1 MATYQKM
8 TGTVSVWSNS
18 YNAPTGY
25 GQQVTYLI
33 DRLKRSGIDAA
44 VLSNYGLE
52 GIKGTIKTPYG
63 KVPHFARGF
72 EQYSNDVAPADH
84 DTWRKLNGEQK
95 DLLITLYDVW
105 VLTSPLYDKINK
117 IASWVPLDHETL
129 PPKVAAW
136 LRKPNVIPISMSPFG
151 QRQLNANEIEN
162 VYIPH
167 GIETKVYKPTYDLP
181 NGKHIHDF
189 MDARNKF
196 VVGMVAA
203 NKASGLHHRK
213 AFSENILAFSIFHKK
228 HPDSML
234 YIHTDPMGSGIGW
247 NLVELIKGC
256 GLPTDAVAF
265 PNPHEYRYGMPKEHL
280 SVFYSG
286 MDVMLAASY
295 GEGFGVPTVEAQ
307 ACGTPV
313 IASNWAASQDLVSED
328 GWLVDGQP
336 QWDASQ
342 LAWWRSP
349 SVPSIVHALEKAY
362 ERGRGRSEASIQ
374 FAKAFDVETVW
385 KSHWEPFLQQHLS

>member
-1 MATYQKM
+1 M

-25 GQQVTYLI
+25 GQQVTYLV
-33 DRLKRSGIDAA
+33 DRLKRSGIDTAM
-44 VLSNYGLE
+44 LSNYGLE
-52 GIKGTIKTPYG
+52 GTKSSIKTPYG

-72 EQYSNDVAPADH
+72 DQYSNDVAPVDH
-84 DTWRKLNGEQK
+84 ETWRGMNGEQK

-105 VLTSPLYDKINK
+105 VLTSPMYDKLNK

-129 PPKVAAW
+129 PPKVAKW
-136 LRKPNVIPISMSPFG
+136 LKKPNVIPISMSPFG
-151 QRQLNANEIEN
+151 ERQLTSNEIEN

-167 GIETKVYKPTYDLP
+167 SIETKIYKPSYDLP
-181 NGKHIHDF
+181 NGKHIYDF
-189 MDARNKF
+189 MDSRNKF

-213 AFSENILAFSIFHKK
+213 AFSENILAFAIFHKK

-234 YIHTDPMGSGIGW
+234 YIHTDPLGSGIGW
-247 NLVELIKGC
+247 NLVELIRGC
-256 GLPTDAVAF
+256 GLPMDAVAF
-265 PNPHEYRYGMPKEHL
+265 PNPQEYRYGIPKEHL
-280 SVFYSG
+280 AVFYTG
-286 MDVMLAASY
+286 MDVMLATSY

-328 GWLVDGQP
+328 SWLVDGQP
-336 QWDASQ
+336 MWDASQ

-349 SVPSIVHALEKAY
+349 SVPSIVQSLELAY
-362 ERGRGRSEASIQ
+362 ERGRQRSENSIK
-374 FAKAFDVETVW
+374 FAKTFDVETVW
-385 KSHWEPFLQQHLS
+385 KNHWEPFLQEHLS